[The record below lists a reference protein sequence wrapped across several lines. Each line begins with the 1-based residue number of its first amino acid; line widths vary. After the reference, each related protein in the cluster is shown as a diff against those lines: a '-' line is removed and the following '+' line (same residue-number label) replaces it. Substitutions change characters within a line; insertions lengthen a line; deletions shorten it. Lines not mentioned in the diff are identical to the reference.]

1 MLSYR
6 KKWII
11 IPKFLYVDILD
22 LRLEDSSEEEDSSN
36 EVEGEIDEET
46 IIKYYFQRGFS
57 YEEIIHFLVKRH
69 DHEISYSTLLR
80 RLKTYGLKRR
90 DFFNVDNSGEVLE
103 AVRQRI
109 TEIIHGPGSCGGY
122 RTVWHTLNMEG
133 LNVPRIIVEDI
144 LKEVDPEGC
153 QLRKAHRLKR
163 RTYHCLGPNDTWHI
177 DGYDKLKPFGFP
189 LHGAIDG
196 FSRKILWLEVTRS
209 NNSPDNIATY
219 FLSTVNELKGCS
231 RKLITDLGTENGLAA
246 SMQCYFHDDPD
257 AHSYVS
263 SPRNQ
268 RIEGWWS
275 FYSRNR
281 STWWR
286 NFFQDLEFEGVLD
299 SSSELSMECLWYC
312 FAPVIQ
318 KDLDIV
324 KEHWNSHR
332 IRKSRHNTVAGRPD
346 SLFYLPEFHGAIG
359 NLLFNVPQSE
369 INYVSQHII
378 QRGSVNEY
386 QDYFD
391 YARNAMGIS
400 LPNYWQEAEKLYR
413 KLLIVAV
420 NGA

>member
-1 MLSYR
+1 M
-6 KKWII
+6 
-11 IPKFLYVDILD
+11 
-22 LRLEDSSEEEDSSN
+22 
-36 EVEGEIDEET
+36 EIDEET

-57 YEEIIHFLVKRH
+57 YEEIIHFLAKRH
-69 DHEISYSTLLR
+69 DREVSYSTLLR

-90 DFFNVDNSGEVLE
+90 NFFKADNSDEVLE
-103 AVRQRI
+103 VVRQRI
-109 TEIIHGPGSCGGY
+109 IEIIHGPGSCGGY
-122 RTVWHTLNMEG
+122 RTVWHTLKMEG
-133 LNVPRIIVEDI
+133 LNVPRIIVQDI

-189 LHGAIDG
+189 IHGAIDG

-219 FLSTVNELKGCS
+219 FLSTVKELKGCS
-231 RKLITDLGTENGLAA
+231 RQLITDLGTENGLAA
-246 SMQCYFHDDPD
+246 AMLCYFHDDAD
-257 AHSYVS
+257 AHHYVS

-332 IRKSRHNTVAGRPD
+332 IRKSRHNTVPGRPD
-346 SLFYLPEFHGAIG
+346 SLFYLPELHGAVG
-359 NLLFNVPQSE
+359 NLLLNVPQSE
-369 INYVSQHII
+369 IDYVSQHII

-391 YARNAMGIS
+391 YARNALGIS
-400 LPNYWQEAEKLYR
+400 LPNDWQEAERLYR
-413 KLLIVAV
+413 KLLTVAA